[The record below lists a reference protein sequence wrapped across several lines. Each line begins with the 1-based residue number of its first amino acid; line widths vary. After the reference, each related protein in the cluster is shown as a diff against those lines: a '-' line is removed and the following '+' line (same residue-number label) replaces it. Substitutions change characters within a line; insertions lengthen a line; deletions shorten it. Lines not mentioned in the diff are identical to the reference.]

1 MKTVKVEKNLE
12 KNTAAKKAVEKK
24 EVNAAAPVET
34 AKTEKAAAAPKAPV
48 ATPKV
53 PVAAP
58 KAAPVK
64 KEAAAKPV
72 KPAAK
77 KEAPAK
83 TTKAAKASVSQ
94 NIVLQVNG
102 REDLTMESLVDR
114 VKEAYAAEG
123 HSTASI
129 KSVDIYVKPEENM
142 VYYVIDGYAS
152 GISLY

>member
-1 MKTVKVEKNLE
+1 MRTVKVEKNLE

-34 AKTEKAAAAPKAPV
+34 AKTEKAATAPKASV
-48 ATPKV
+48 AAPKV
-53 PVAAP
+53 PV
-58 KAAPVK
+58 AAPVK